1 MGTDLKKIIKI
12 SSDKSS
18 QINENNYKD
27 TLAAKI
33 AKADFILGVG
43 ENTQKTEQSQQLI
56 NKKLNIDLVERFLIT
71 LPRKELDNVQY
82 LIDKYLSLG
91 KHVTKSEILRL
102 GILLV
107 TRLLD
112 NEKISS
118 MDLVPKLKVGRK
130 KNKHV

>member
-27 TLAAKI
+27 TLAAQI
-33 AKADFILGVG
+33 AKTDLILGVG
-43 ENTQKTEQSQQLI
+43 ENTQKSEQSQQLI
-56 NKKLNIDLVERFLIT
+56 NKKINIDLVERFLIT

-102 GILLV
+102 VILLV